1 MSEQAMIETTP
12 EHRSIPE
19 AAFTVDEFCKRNDM
33 CRATFY
39 TLLKSGELKAKKRG
53 ARTIVLASQEQEWL
67 NSLPDYASP
76 IGRRPGKAA

>member
-1 MSEQAMIETTP
+1 MTETAKA
-12 EHRSIPE
+12 EGNGSIPQ

-39 TLLKSGELKAKKRG
+39 ELLKAGQLKAKKRG
-53 ARTIVLASQEQEWL
+53 SRTIVLASDELEWL
-67 NSLPDYASP
+67 NSLPDYSSP